1 MKLLRIIKK
10 SFRDAFRSV
19 FRNFSL
25 SMASIS
31 CTTITLILVAVAILV
46 TYNVNSVTKDIEV
59 VLTIVVFVDKKATD
73 SQIEEVKGKL
83 LALDNVN
90 KEELKFDS
98 AEDIKASLSKDED
111 LKDILAILDENPV
124 PSSFIVKV
132 EDVRKIS
139 DTAEEIGEIE
149 LVTNVKY
156 GESLVNKLLSM
167 FDVVRNVCVIAV
179 AGLFVV
185 TAFLIGNTIK
195 ITIISRRHEIDIM
208 RLVGTSNF
216 AIKLPFQ
223 IEGFILGVIGSIIP
237 IILTIYGYTFLYDFI
252 GGKLFTELVVLVPP
266 SEIVYITSLMLVIM
280 GGILGM
286 SGSYNSV
293 KRYLKI

>member
-1 MKLLRIIKK
+1 MTDKIEK
-10 SFRDAFRSV
+10 D
-19 FRNFSL
+19 L
-25 SMASIS
+25 SMIVFIDNKANDEEI
-31 CTTITLILVAVAILV
+31 
-46 TYNVNSVTKDIEV
+46 NDI
-59 VLTIVVFVDKKATD
+59 
-73 SQIEEVKGKL
+73 
-83 LALDNVN
+83 
-90 KEELKFDS
+90 KEEIEKISNIDS
-98 AEDIKASLSKDED
+98 ITFRSKDEIKKEMSATNESFKTIMD
-111 LKDILAILDENPV
+111 TWKEDENPLQNTYV
-124 PSSFIVKV
+124 LKVK
-132 EDVRKIS
+132 EIKEIKE
-139 DTAEEIGEIE
+139 TATTIKNIDNVK
-149 LVTNVKY
+149 LVKY
-156 GESLVNKLLSM
+156 GESMVDKMINVFDLVKIICIGIVGALVL
-167 FDVVRNVCVIAV
+167 
-179 AGLFVV
+179 V
-185 TAFLIGNTIK
+185 TWFLITNTIK
-195 ITIISRRHEIDIM
+195 ITIFSRRHEIDIM